1 MTKELL
7 EIKLNGKASRQ
18 PLILASIDRGI
29 SKSIWRWLTSLASRL
44 LTASCEVEEGTQ
56 ATTGKRKSKRGWFKG
71 TDRERAIGHH
81 TNWVIGTVFVA
92 LNLWA

>member
-29 SKSIWRWLTSLASRL
+29 RANRFGDSSLPWHHL
-44 LTASCEVEEGTQ
+44 VLTASCEVEEGTQ
-56 ATTGKRKSKRGWFKG
+56 ATTGKRKIKRGWFKG
-71 TDRERAIGHH
+71 TNTKTIEEGDHQRR
-81 TNWVIGTVFVA
+81 
-92 LNLWA
+92 